1 MASRGHQ
8 RRRQDGPAAA
18 AAHAQRA
25 TGEYRPRLGGLGPR
39 CHGNGRRGADGPV
52 PGPRPRAGPGPRSR
66 AGPAPRSRA
75 APGTAGSGPGYPAGD
90 RKLAGRGKPP
100 PFGIVFFW
108 NGRGSGDAARPAVL
122 VAVTPPGQVT
132 GLAMDLTPV
141 QRRLLFVVVVIVL
154 VGLGVL
160 VVGHRGS
167 GTPAAAPSATP
178 STGSASAAQA
188 AATTPADT
196 PPSAVPSATPA
207 STAGGAEIYQWLPF
221 TPADLA
227 AAAQTTTAFATV
239 YSTWSYTE
247 DKAAYGA
254 KLSGLVTP
262 TETATLVYDYSTAGV
277 AGPRVTNKQV
287 STGGGTIDSIRS
299 FAAGP
304 SITFVVTMNQQVT
317 STQPTSKVS
326 DIELAQLG
334 NVGNQLGS
342 TGNP

>member
-1 MASRGHQ
+1 
-8 RRRQDGPAAA
+8 
-18 AAHAQRA
+18 
-25 TGEYRPRLGGLGPR
+25 
-39 CHGNGRRGADGPV
+39 
-52 PGPRPRAGPGPRSR
+52 
-66 AGPAPRSRA
+66 
-75 APGTAGSGPGYPAGD
+75 
-90 RKLAGRGKPP
+90 
-100 PFGIVFFW
+100 
-108 NGRGSGDAARPAVL
+108 
-122 VAVTPPGQVT
+122 
-132 GLAMDLTPV
+132 MDLTPV

-178 STGSASAAQA
+178 GTGSASTAQA
-188 AATTPADT
+188 SPSETPAADT
-196 PPSAVPSATPA
+196 PPSVVPAVTPA

-262 TETATLVYDYSTAGV
+262 TEAATLVYDYSTAGV
-277 AGPRVTNKQV
+277 AGPRVTDKQV
-287 STGGGTIDSIRS
+287 STGGGSIDSIRS

-317 STQPTSKVS
+317 STQPASKVSGQYTVTVQSVAGGGWQVS

-334 NVGNQLGS
+334 NVGNS
-342 TGNP
+342 